1 MSGNYGNNDI
11 LEQKM
16 CEEIR
21 AIEKKYESRNGEM
34 DEVDVKR
41 LDLLYHTLKSKA
53 TYEAMKDA
61 DEYGYSDGRMSGRT
75 MPRMSGHYP
84 DPQWYPYTRPYPEN
98 DGYMPRR

>member
-1 MSGNYGNNDI
+1 MSGNYEHRDI

-16 CEEIR
+16 CDEIKM
-21 AIEKKYESRNGEM
+21 IEKKYENKAGDM
-34 DEVDVKR
+34 DEADVKR

-53 TYEAMKDA
+53 TYDAMKDA
-61 DEYGYSDGRMSGRT
+61 EEYGYSEGRMSGRP

-84 DPQWYPYTRPYPEN
+84 EPQWYPYNGN